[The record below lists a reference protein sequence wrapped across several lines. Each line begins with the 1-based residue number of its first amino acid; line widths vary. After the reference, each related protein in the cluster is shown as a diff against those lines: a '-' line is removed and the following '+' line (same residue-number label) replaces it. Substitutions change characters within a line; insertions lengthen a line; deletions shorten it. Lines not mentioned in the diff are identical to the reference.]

1 MISDAQFVGHSPHAI
16 GIRWNYRKRRIWR
29 NTRLPLLRLRF
40 IRHTRSG
47 TLATLS
53 ISLGRL
59 GDFRNAIRRIHRASV
74 GLLGVWSRGN
84 KVSIEH
90 RFREHRVVR
99 ITRCTAVLHKSRLT
113 LHNRR
118 KQQSR
123 IQSVHSLISD
133 SISR

>member
-29 NTRLPLLRLRF
+29 NARLSLLRLRF

-47 TLATLS
+47 TLVTLS
-53 ISLGRL
+53 IFLGRL
-59 GDFRNAIRRIHRASV
+59 GGLGNAIRRIHRAWV

-84 KVSIEH
+84 RISIEH
-90 RFREHRVVR
+90 RFREHRIVR
-99 ITRCTAVLHKSRLT
+99 ITRCTAVLHKSRFT

-118 KQQSR
+118 EQQSR